1 MDTEGVLDNDMHDP
15 DFINSQAIYA
25 RVLVQT
31 LAYPVIKPAI
41 ADLFDDSPGSADLRI
56 ARAAAYTPLGE
67 TMTFGLIQ
75 ELVLLHPN
83 ERSICIGVIQATG
96 EVEVLPEHDFLF
108 TFEEKH
114 KLIIIKRL
122 YKDTAEWTAQE
133 DAYGTTHV
141 ALETRSVKSSAK
153 NYSGGDQAT
162 KSAVVPVDNEFISNL
177 DEVDDP
183 LDSWQ
188 NEHYSQGS

>member
-56 ARAAAYTPLGE
+56 ARAAAYAPLGE

-83 ERSICIGVIQATG
+83 ERSICIGVIHSTG
-96 EVEVLPEHDFLF
+96 EVEVLPKHENFF
-108 TFEEKH
+108 TFEEKD

-141 ALETRSVKSSAK
+141 ALETRSVKSLVKKHSE
-153 NYSGGDQAT
+153 GDQAT
-162 KSAVVPVDNEFISNL
+162 KSAVVPFDNEFISSLN
-177 DEVDDP
+177 DVDDP

-188 NEHYSQGS
+188 NEHYPQDS